1 RRALQLDELFR
12 GDRRV
17 PITEISYPNWLFGLA
32 LEVLDRQR
40 LMPRPD
46 LRSHE
51 GIGGLHDRRFLAEA
65 RHDRVETVR
74 ASIELAETLRFGS
87 ERVERI
93 GGDGLGQSI
102 VCRAHEDTGRIREIR
117 RPGKIRHGIRPP
129 VDRAAGLAWKRRARS
144 GIRHSWRIVA
154 AVVVY
159 IHFHGEGELFHVS
172 NTGDSA
178 GFFFCPR

>member
-1 RRALQLDELFR
+1 MIEAKTKRINSRSRHRPDARRRWRRALQLDELFR

-74 ASIELAETLRFGS
+74 ASIELAE
-87 ERVERI
+87 
-93 GGDGLGQSI
+93 
-102 VCRAHEDTGRIREIR
+102 
-117 RPGKIRHGIRPP
+117 
-129 VDRAAGLAWKRRARS
+129 
-144 GIRHSWRIVA
+144 
-154 AVVVY
+154 
-159 IHFHGEGELFHVS
+159 
-172 NTGDSA
+172 
-178 GFFFCPR
+178 